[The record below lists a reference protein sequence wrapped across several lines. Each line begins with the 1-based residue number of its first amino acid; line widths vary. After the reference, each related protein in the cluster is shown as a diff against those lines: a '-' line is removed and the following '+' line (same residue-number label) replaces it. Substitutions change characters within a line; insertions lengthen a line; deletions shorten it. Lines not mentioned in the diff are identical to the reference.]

1 MAEFHLK
8 VVASDKVFYDGACKI
23 AVVPGLD
30 GEWAFMAHHD
40 DIVVAVQP
48 GQMRFQKPDDTWETA
63 VVGSGFAQAANN
75 RTMVIVDTAERP
87 EEIDEIRARE
97 ELERAQE
104 AMRQKQSIQEYRISQ
119 ASLARAISRLK
130 EKRDKNINL

>member
-8 VVASDKVFYDGACKI
+8 VVASDKIFYNGFCQI
-23 AVVPGLD
+23 AIVPGLD

-40 DIVVAVQP
+40 DIIVAVQP
-48 GQMRFQKPDDTWETA
+48 GQMRFQKPDGTWETA
-63 VVGSGFAQAANN
+63 IVGSGFAQTANN

-87 EEIDEIRARE
+87 EEIDEVRARE

-130 EKRDKNINL
+130 GKKDKNINL